1 MSDCSIEATTL
12 IAVAGIGTI
21 GLIAITTSNLV
32 IALTALAFV
41 VVVASF
47 AIAAIHALAGHQRIA
62 HSKPDD
68 EYRRVVGPTSYHPF
82 PPDMIIR

>member
-21 GLIAITTSNLV
+21 GLIVTTTTDVV

-41 VVVASF
+41 VVVAF
-47 AIAAIHALAGHQRIA
+47 IAIATISALAGHQRIA